1 MKTIHIT
8 ETEHSNLNPRL
19 KFFLKEFD
27 SLGVQFK
34 FKLADR
40 LKERN
45 LTVRECAKFTGLRIA
60 TISAMMNGT
69 KSSINLHHILV
80 IMIGLRITKIE
91 DIVEIHIPDSL
102 KEHYEAESKDWI
114 LKGEV
119 SDELEHLKYFWEG
132 AYDKLIP
139 NSIAFENNTEKKE
152 D

>member
-1 MKTIHIT
+1 MKTIQIT

-19 KFFLKEFD
+19 KFFLKGYD
-27 SLGVQFK
+27 SLGIQFH

-40 LKERN
+40 LKERD

-80 IMIGLRITKIE
+80 IMIGLGITKVE
-91 DIVEIHIPDSL
+91 DIVEIHIPDSV
-102 KEHYEAESKDWI
+102 KERFEQESKDWTC
-114 LKGEV
+114 KGEL
-119 SDELEHLKYFWEG
+119 SSRLEHLKHFWAGE
-132 AYDKLIP
+132 YDTAIP
-139 NSIAFENNTEKKE
+139 YSFKSETSIEKKE